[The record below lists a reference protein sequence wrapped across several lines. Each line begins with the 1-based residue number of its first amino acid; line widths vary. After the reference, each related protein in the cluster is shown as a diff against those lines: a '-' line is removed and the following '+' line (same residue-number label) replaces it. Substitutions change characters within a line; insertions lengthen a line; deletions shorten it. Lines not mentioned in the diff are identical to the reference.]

1 MQNQGRG
8 NTYGLGNNKI
18 KNKQIKRVRLE
29 PLRLLP
35 VSLYRLNVVGKHADA
50 ETPVYK
56 RQRGQEAY
64 HGHVLYPSGLNK
76 EETDKHQQYTVNK
89 IQPPVAAPMP
99 VYRRYYHCNT
109 PIKEYQRQEVG
120 ENKFRQYYT
129 PNQHKTDKH
138 INNTAGNPPAPAS
151 REVRPGSNKKLHN
164 TGQYK
169 EPAENLR
176 CNSKSGNRPEPVCEA
191 AYNHNQTNNKYQPL
205 ALGTA

>member
-1 MQNQGRG
+1 MSQGRR
-8 NTYGLGNNKI
+8 YFHDLDNNKI
-18 KNKQIKRVRLE
+18 KNKQIKRVSYTFIQQLAATA
-29 PLRLLP
+29 
-35 VSLYRLNVVGKHADA
+35 LYGFDVICEHTDA

-56 RQRGQEAY
+56 CQRSKETY
-64 HGHVLYPSGLNK
+64 HCHILYPPCFNK
-76 EETDKHQQYTVNK
+76 EEAYKHQQYAVNK
-89 IQPPVAAPMP
+89 IQPPVAALMP

-191 AYNHNQTNNKYQPL
+191 AYNHNHTDHQYEPP
-205 ALGTA
+205 ALGIA